1 MSRRFQTSLIR
12 TFYILTNSVGLLVQ
26 IFFKVVIVTENRFLT
41 FMDMNETATE
51 IDILYL
57 LFFSDFIVFLFCN
70 ICIDYNRG
78 QNNWNKAKKSSK
90 NFDNNCCLSFDFFL
104 EKLTFR
110 EEDWALD
117 SVFTQI

>member
-41 FMDMNETATE
+41 FMDMNEAATE

-57 LFFSDFIVFLFCN
+57 LFFSDFIVFFFCN
-70 ICIDYNRG
+70 ICIDYIRG
-78 QNNWNKAKKSSK
+78 QNNWNKAKKSRK
-90 NFDNNCCLSFDFFL
+90 NFDNNCWLFFDFFWKSL
-104 EKLTFR
+104 YFGRKNGH
-110 EEDWALD
+110 
-117 SVFTQI
+117 